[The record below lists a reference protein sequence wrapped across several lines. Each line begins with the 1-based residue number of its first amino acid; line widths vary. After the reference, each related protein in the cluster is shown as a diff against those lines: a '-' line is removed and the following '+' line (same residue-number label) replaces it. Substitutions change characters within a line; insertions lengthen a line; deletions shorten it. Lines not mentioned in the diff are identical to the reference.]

1 MTIAPASRPS
11 VAPSHLF
18 HHTGRAQWQTEV
30 FKPTGM
36 PTSNLR
42 SVFVHPGNA
51 AADVLGN
58 TGLLHGPVR
67 TDLRMRIPSGRAI
80 VIEIL

>member
-1 MTIAPASRPS
+1 MTTAPASRPS

-18 HHTGRAQWQTEV
+18 QHTGRAQCQTEV
-30 FKPTGM
+30 LKPTGT

-67 TDLRMRIPSGRAI
+67 IDPRLRIPSGRAI